1 MRSAT
6 ADIEASPDLWSS
18 PRLVTGS
25 TLARRPDSPPRMCR
39 GCFEAVIHPEHRD
52 IYVYWT
58 KTEPRYHNGPNFEY
72 VSWRLD
78 SDVKLWRRRSLHTL
92 FTATYLFLRSSHL
105 T

>member
-72 VSWRLD
+72 VARMLD
-78 SDVKLWRRRSLHTL
+78 RETVGETIVK
-92 FTATYLFLRSSHL
+92 SSYISNKL
-105 T
+105 S